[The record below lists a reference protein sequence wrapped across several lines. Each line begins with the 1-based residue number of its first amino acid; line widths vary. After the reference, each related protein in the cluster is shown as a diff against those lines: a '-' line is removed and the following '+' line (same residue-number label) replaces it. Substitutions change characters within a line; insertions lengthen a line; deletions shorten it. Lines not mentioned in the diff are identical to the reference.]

1 MVLGCV
7 PHTTPPSPIFLGVLP
22 QLKCMTYAYQIY
34 MDVNKTVRAQVYFLV
49 SRASFCIFVFC
60 FLEEKIPVRGPQRCV
75 SFVELKCC

>member
-7 PHTTPPSPIFLGVLP
+7 PHTPPSPIFLGVLP
-22 QLKCMTYAYQIY
+22 QLKCTAYAYQIY